1 MHGQVAMAQPPF
13 FCKVVACSLQD
24 RVDDD
29 TVEGHRAQSRLRSS
43 ACGEVSDLF
52 GMLPM
57 AASLQL
63 PGAALASGLWHRLVL
78 SQIPPDTPVVC
89 CDCRAADATPAQPP
103 HGLQGPHKGC
113 DHPP

>member
-1 MHGQVAMAQPPF
+1 MHGQVAMTQTPF

-43 ACGEVSDLF
+43 ACRESDLF

-63 PGAALASGLWHRLVL
+63 PGAAVVSGL
-78 SQIPPDTPVVC
+78 
-89 CDCRAADATPAQPP
+89 
-103 HGLQGPHKGC
+103 
-113 DHPP
+113 